1 MLAVLGAAWPTW
13 TAVGR
18 QSSGFGTSRRARV
31 VAASEATPL
40 LYAGP
45 VAETLRNV
53 QASIELEESGLVL
66 EVADSLVANG
76 GLGLFVRVLDGA
88 GSVTLDG
95 GSPLCGY
102 AAGEMADTPD
112 AAGGKTVAFQ
122 LRSPD
127 AAVFFEGRLRT
138 VRDLLLS
145 EEGVE
150 SVAGHALVRDATS
163 GSVDRLELQG
173 EPRYFVPAAEQPS
186 PPTIMT
192 LGQRAND
199 LALGE
204 AVAEAG
210 SAAAQGEGG
219 EGGEE
224 YVAADEAM
232 YTGRSAVANAL
243 VLVQRLE
250 RNPDAPTELRP
261 TRPITT
267 LARTVTFANVV
278 PMEVGC
284 QYGGQYWGLP
294 MSEEA

>member
-1 MLAVLGAAWPTW
+1 M
-13 TAVGR
+13 
-18 QSSGFGTSRRARV
+18 
-31 VAASEATPL
+31 
-40 LYAGP
+40 
-45 VAETLRNV
+45 
-53 QASIELEESGLVL
+53 
-66 EVADSLVANG
+66 
-76 GLGLFVRVLDGA
+76 
-88 GSVTLDG
+88 
-95 GSPLCGY
+95 
-102 AAGEMADTPD
+102 
-112 AAGGKTVAFQ
+112 
-122 LRSPD
+122 
-127 AAVFFEGRLRT
+127 
-138 VRDLLLS
+138 
-145 EEGVE
+145 E

>member
-1 MLAVLGAAWPTW
+1 MKTGRMLAVLSAAWPTW
-13 TAVGR
+13 TAAGR
-18 QSSGFGTSRRARV
+18 QKPSGSGTSRRAWV

-45 VAETLRNV
+45 VAETTLRNV
-53 QASIELEESGLVL
+53 QVSIELEESGLVL

-102 AAGEMADTPD
+102 AEGEMADTPD
-112 AAGGKTVAFQ
+112 SAGGKTVAFQ

-145 EEGVE
+145 EKGVE
-150 SVAGHALVRDATS
+150 SVAGHALVYDAS

-173 EPRYFVPAAEQPS
+173 EPRYFVPAAKQPS

-204 AVAEAG
+204 ASG
-210 SAAAQGEGG
+210 AAAQGD
-219 EGGEE
+219 GGEE

-232 YTGRSAVANAL
+232 YSGRSAVANAL

-250 RNPDAPTELRP
+250 RSPDTPSELRP

-267 LARTVTFANVV
+267 LARTVTFANVS

-294 MSEEA
+294 TSEEA